1 MTTYVYEI
9 IPTKAGETPRYVEI
23 KQGMKDAPL
32 TTHPETGEAIRRVI
46 FGGYGALSK
55 GERQRDRIRRRVWV
69 RAERLSLASGRERE
83 ERERMSG

>member
-9 IPTKAGETPRYVEI
+9 IPAKAGEKPRYVEM

-32 TTHPETGEAIRRVI
+32 TKHPETGEAIRRVI

-55 GERQRDRIRRRVWV
+55 GSDNG
-69 RAERLSLASGRERE
+69 SSSGCGP
-83 ERERMSG
+83 SCGCH